1 MANPEHVA
9 KVKAF
14 YEWLGANAPLDL
26 NMADLTAANLKGAYL
41 ERADLTGAKL
51 RWAHLTSAN
60 LSRTTLINADL
71 YAADLRGVNL
81 ADADLIGVILHE
93 ATYDNYTQ
101 WPDGFDPVKAGCVKV
116 SPPNR
121 QRHSDS

>member
-41 ERADLTGAKL
+41 AACRRERLPVG
-51 RWAHLTSAN
+51 AN
-60 LSRTTLINADL
+60 L
-71 YAADLRGVNL
+71 
-81 ADADLIGVILHE
+81 
-93 ATYDNYTQ
+93 
-101 WPDGFDPVKAGCVKV
+101 W
-116 SPPNR
+116 
-121 QRHSDS
+121 